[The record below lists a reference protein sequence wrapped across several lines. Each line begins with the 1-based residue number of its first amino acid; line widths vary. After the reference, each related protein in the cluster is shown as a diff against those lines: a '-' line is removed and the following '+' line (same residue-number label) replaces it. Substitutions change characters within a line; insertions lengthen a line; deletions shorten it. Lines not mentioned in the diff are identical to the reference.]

1 MTNSDRGAFARA
13 LLKLGIAYDKALSE
27 EHFEV
32 YFEALRDYELEFIEP
47 AIAYL
52 IRTEP
57 KWMPR
62 PAAIREAASQYR
74 VEARRKALPAGL
86 QRALDGPRLTADEVK
101 AFLDE
106 LRARPE
112 NAETMAEIPKK
123 SVEALLADARRLDA
137 LGARDMTDEKREA
150 LAKFRR
156 FTGAAGGGHP

>member
-1 MTNSDRGAFARA
+1 MTNADRKAFVALMARLAAVYREALNDA
-13 LLKLGIAYDKALSE
+13 LLEAYW
-27 EHFEV
+27 
-32 YFEALRDYELEFIEP
+32 EALTDYELEFLEP
-47 AIAYL
+47 AAAYL
-52 IRTEP
+52 IRTAKWFP
-57 KWMPR
+57 KPSEL
-62 PAAIREAASQYR
+62 REAASQYR